1 MTRALKDEID
11 ESGKIYRALTQEQIR
26 RLRNWNKG
34 KDGTPIGRSGGAFD
48 LVSTSNVY
56 ESKIPILYGDA
67 LDVEAAV
74 RTLPGRYEQA
84 VRQFWKYEGRSLR
97 WHARHRQIENANS
110 ETANPNLHYETFESW
125 VLIGHDRVMREL
137 ARRAAD
143 AEERRLASAAAIAAS
158 RPAEAGALR
167 LHSVELTAADRLRLE
182 LKLARVRRGVDIP
195 GPSK

>member
-11 ESGKIYRALTQEQIR
+11 ESGRIYRALTPEQIR
-26 RLRNWNKG
+26 RMRNWIKG

-56 ESKIPILYGDA
+56 ESRIPVLYGDA

-110 ETANPNLHYETFESW
+110 ETSNPNLHYETFEAW
-125 VLIGHDRVMREL
+125 VLTGHELLMREL

-143 AEERRLASAAAIAAS
+143 AETRRQASAAAIAAS
-158 RPAEAGALR
+158 RPADAGGVR
-167 LHSVELTAADRLRLE
+167 LQFIELTAAERRRIARKLE
-182 LKLARVRRGVDIP
+182 RGR
-195 GPSK
+195 